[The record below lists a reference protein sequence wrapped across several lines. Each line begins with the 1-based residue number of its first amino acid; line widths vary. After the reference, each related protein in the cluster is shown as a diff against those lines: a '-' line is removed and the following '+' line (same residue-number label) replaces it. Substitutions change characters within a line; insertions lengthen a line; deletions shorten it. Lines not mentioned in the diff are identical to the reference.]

1 MSIFSIGLSG
11 LEVAQRA
18 IELVGTN
25 IANATTP
32 NYHRQEAVI
41 RPLDLNTY
49 GNVSLGGAEIT
60 DVRRIISNLLEGEIS
75 RQTGTLSQT
84 SQELETLESVEVAFN
99 DLDAGGLSAA
109 LDDFFNALT
118 ELAAQPTSQALREQ
132 VLWAADSLAGR
143 FRHLAEFLGD
153 MQGEIRLESEQYV
166 NQVNVKAQE
175 IAELNV
181 QIASSS
187 MRGASVNLLA
197 DRRDQAIM
205 ELSELLGIQVSVQT
219 GAARMANVS
228 AWGKQIVTNGEHCE
242 LELRTL
248 EDGRLGVAA
257 AEATVLQTDLQG
269 GKIGALLN
277 LSNNVLAR
285 IQTQLDTL
293 ARQLT
298 AGINRLHVQGVGTG
312 GSFHALT
319 GLPVTSDTLGDW
331 QADVAA
337 GSFYIRVIDQATG
350 EVTRQEIG
358 VNPTDDTLLTIQA
371 SLDALEHVS
380 ASIVDSALHIEA
392 DTGYEFDFLPEVL
405 SQPYTDNITGSA
417 AVTISG
423 AYEGRT
429 NQIFTCTVVGTGQV
443 GVTDDLVLEVRDGE
457 GQLVRTVDVGL
468 GYAAGDWLDISN
480 GLRVSF
486 GVGQLNDGDEFT
498 IQALAT
504 TDTSGFLAAA
514 GINTLFTGETA
525 LRMAVRQEVF
535 DDPQRLAAAS
545 GSAGSDGRNVLAMVE
560 LEQSPLGELN
570 DMTAAEYY
578 NQIVVGIGHAVV
590 TRQAKKDSLDNVIR
604 QLETQRDGISG
615 VDLNEEAAKLIV
627 FERMYQA
634 VSRTIAAQDQAL
646 QYLFEL
652 V

>member
-11 LEVAQRA
+11 LDVAQRA

-32 NYHRQEAVI
+32 GYHRQEAVV

-49 GNVSLGGAEIT
+49 GNVPLGGAEIT
-60 DVRRIISNLLEGEIS
+60 EVRRIISGLLEGEIS

-99 DLDAGGLSAA
+99 DLDAGGLSAV

-153 MQGEIRLESEQYV
+153 MQGEIRLEAEQYV
-166 NQVNVKAQE
+166 NQVNVKARE
-175 IAELNV
+175 IADLNV

-205 ELSELLGIQVSVQT
+205 ELSELLGIQVRGQT
-219 GAARMANVS
+219 GPAGMANVS
-228 AWGKQIVTNGEHCE
+228 AWGKPIVTSGEYCE
-242 LELRTL
+242 LELRIL

-257 AEATVLQTDLQG
+257 VDAAVLQTDLQG
-269 GKIGALLN
+269 GKLAALLN
-277 LSNNVLAR
+277 LSNNVLAE

-293 ARQLT
+293 ARQVT
-298 AGINRLHVQGVGTG
+298 AGINQLHVQGVGTG
-312 GSFHALT
+312 GSFDALT
-319 GLPVTSDTLGDW
+319 GVPVTNDPLGDW

-350 EVTRQEIG
+350 EVTRQEIA
-358 VNPTDDTLLTIQA
+358 VDPTVDTVSTIQA
-371 SLDALEHVS
+371 SLDALDHIS

-392 DTGYEFDFLPEVL
+392 DTGYQFDFLPEVL
-405 SQPYTDNITGSA
+405 SQPYTNNITGSA
-417 AVTISG
+417 AATISG

-443 GVTDDLVLEVRDGE
+443 GVTDNLVLEVRDGD

-560 LEQSPLGELN
+560 LGQSPLDELN
-570 DMTAAEYY
+570 DMTASEYY

-604 QLETQRDGISG
+604 QLEMQRDGISG

-634 VSRTIAAQDQAL
+634 ISRAIATQDQAL
-646 QYLFEL
+646 QYLFDL
-652 V
+652 I